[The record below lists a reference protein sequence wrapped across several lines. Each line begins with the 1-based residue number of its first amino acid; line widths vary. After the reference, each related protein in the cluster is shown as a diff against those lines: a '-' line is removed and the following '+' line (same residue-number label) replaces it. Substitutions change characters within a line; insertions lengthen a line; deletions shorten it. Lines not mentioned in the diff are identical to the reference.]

1 MLTKGTSCAIMFSA
15 HSVLRILGG
24 VLLQEKQ
31 TELIRDEMCEKIIDA
46 AEKLATSH
54 GAHTV
59 TVRKILESLGIT
71 NRVFYNRFRN
81 IDEVL
86 ELVYRRTVIKI
97 REIISSDI
105 DENRDFFEQ
114 VMDLVVSSLITSYD
128 AKMQF
133 NQYVFQNDSLS
144 RGNYEWWTA
153 EIKKLIVYAM
163 NKKLIKEV
171 DPDVLS
177 YSIWCFCRGYNADA
191 VGRGL
196 PKEEALKN
204 FKYSFAFLL
213 EGLKA

>member
-1 MLTKGTSCAIMFSA
+1 M
-15 HSVLRILGG
+15 
-24 VLLQEKQ
+24 QEKPN
-31 TELIRDEMCEKIIDA
+31 ELIRDEMSEKIIDA

-59 TVRKILESLGIT
+59 TVRKILEALGIT
-71 NRVFYNRFRN
+71 NRVFYNRFKN

-86 ELVYRRTVIKI
+86 ELVYKRTVIKI
-97 REIISSDI
+97 REIIARDI
-105 DENRDFFEQ
+105 DEDRDFFEQ
-114 VMDLVVSSLITSYD
+114 VMDLVINSLITSYD

-133 NQYVFQNDSLS
+133 NQYVFHNDSLS

-163 NKKLIKEV
+163 NKGLIKEV

-191 VGRGL
+191 VQRQL
-196 PKEEALKN
+196 DRDVAVKN
-204 FKYSFAFLL
+204 FRYSFGFLL
-213 EGLKA
+213 DGLKA